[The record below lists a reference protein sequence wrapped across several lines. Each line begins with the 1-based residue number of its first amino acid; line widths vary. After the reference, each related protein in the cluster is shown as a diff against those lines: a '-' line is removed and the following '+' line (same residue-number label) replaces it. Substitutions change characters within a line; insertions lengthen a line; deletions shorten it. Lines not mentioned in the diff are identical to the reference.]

1 MHVIVHHTYRNNL
14 VFVLLNN
21 GDYVF
26 IELVSPMILDYM
38 LTRDASLQD
47 AEMICV
53 GFLPKEASLQD
64 APLALLLVIPPTYFY
79 LLGSLN
85 K

>member
-1 MHVIVHHTYRNNL
+1 MHVIRHPADRKNL

-26 IELVSPMILDYM
+26 IELVSPTILDYI
-38 LTRDASLQD
+38 LTKDASLRD
-47 AEMICV
+47 AEMICA

-64 APLALLLVIPPTYFY
+64 APLALLFVIPPTYFI
-79 LLGSLN
+79 SCEV
-85 K
+85 